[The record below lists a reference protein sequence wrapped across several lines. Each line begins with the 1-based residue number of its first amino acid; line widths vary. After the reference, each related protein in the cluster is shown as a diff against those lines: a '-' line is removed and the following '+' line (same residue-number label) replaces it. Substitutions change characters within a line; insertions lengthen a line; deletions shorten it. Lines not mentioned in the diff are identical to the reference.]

1 MDGYALLQANIENR
15 KRVKRE
21 NPDASD
27 DELRRLFVVE
37 LKKLH
42 NIGKPR
48 EIEEE
53 QAQSGGGKNA

>member
-1 MDGYALLQANIENR
+1 MDGYALLQANMENI
-15 KRVKRE
+15 KRLERE

-42 NIGKPR
+42 NIVIPR

-53 QAQSGGGKNA
+53 QAKSGGGKND